1 MKPKEITMQIVKNIG
16 NYEMSRLQATYELS
30 DGEGDTRESM
40 ADLFRE
46 ARKDLE
52 FAFIRSY
59 GRQSYNRDE
68 EVVETDEAGDISTD
82 KVRLTTKRYVQRVL
96 DALKNGDMTVEYV
109 ERNFILTDEQ
119 VDFFRGNG
127 FWVISD
133 KQQVITN
140 QLTEGAVARGR
151 K

>member
-16 NYEMSRLQATYELS
+16 NYEMARLQATYEIE

-59 GRQSYNRDE
+59 GKQSYNRDE
-68 EVVETDEAGDISTD
+68 DGEEMTDATDQDEVGDITTGF
-82 KVRLTTKRYVQRVL
+82 KVRLTTKRHLQRVL
-96 DALKNGDMTVEYV
+96 DALKNGEMTEAY
-109 ERNFILTDEQ
+109 
-119 VDFFRGNG
+119 
-127 FWVISD
+127 
-133 KQQVITN
+133 
-140 QLTEGAVARGR
+140 VARSFDLTQDQLVFLGD
-151 K
+151 KGFDIPNF

>member
-16 NYEMSRLQATYELS
+16 NYEMARLQATYELA
-30 DGEGDTRESM
+30 DGDGDTREAM

-59 GRQSYNRDE
+59 GKQSYNRDE
-68 EVVETDEAGDISTD
+68 DVEEVENVVETDEVGDITTD
-82 KVRLTTKRYVQRVL
+82 RVRLTSRSVKRVV
-96 DALKNGDMTVEYV
+96 DALRNGDMTIEYV

-133 KQQVITN
+133 K
-140 QLTEGAVARGR
+140 
-151 K
+151 

>member
-16 NYEMSRLQATYELS
+16 NYEMARLQATYELS
-30 DGEGDTRESM
+30 DGEGDTREAI

-59 GRQSYNRDE
+59 GKKSYNRDE
-68 EVVETDEAGDISTD
+68 DGVETDDVRDITTD
-82 KVRLTTKRYVQRVL
+82 KVRLTDRTCKRVL
-96 DALKNGDMTVEYV
+96 DALKNGEMTVEYV

-133 KQQVITN
+133 K
-140 QLTEGAVARGR
+140 
-151 K
+151 

>member
-1 MKPKEITMQIVKNIG
+1 MQIVKNIG
-16 NYEMSRLQATYELS
+16 NYEMARLQATYELM
-30 DGEGDTRESM
+30 DGEGDTREAM

-59 GRQSYNRDE
+59 GKQSYNRDE
-68 EVVETDEAGDISTD
+68 EVEEVEEVVETDEVGDITTD
-82 KVRLTTKRYVQRVL
+82 KVRLTTKRQEQRVL
-96 DALKNGDMTVEYV
+96 DAMKNGEMTVEYV

-133 KQQVITN
+133 K
-140 QLTEGAVARGR
+140 
-151 K
+151 

>member
-16 NYEMSRLQATYELS
+16 NYEMARLQATYELA
-30 DGEGDTRESM
+30 DGEGDTREAM

-59 GRQSYNRDE
+59 GKQSYNRDE
-68 EVVETDEAGDISTD
+68 DVEEAEEVEEATDQDEVGDITTD
-82 KVRLTTKRYVQRVL
+82 RVRLTSRSVKRVV
-96 DALKNGDMTVEYV
+96 DALKKGEMTVEYV
-109 ERNFILTDEQ
+109 DRNFILTDEQ
-119 VDFFRGNG
+119 VDFFRGKG

-133 KQQVITN
+133 K
-140 QLTEGAVARGR
+140 
-151 K
+151 